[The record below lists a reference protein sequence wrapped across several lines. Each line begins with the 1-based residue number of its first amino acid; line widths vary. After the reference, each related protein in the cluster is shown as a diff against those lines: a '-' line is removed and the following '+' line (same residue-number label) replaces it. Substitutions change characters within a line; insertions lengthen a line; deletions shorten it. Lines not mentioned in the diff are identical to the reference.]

1 MGRTLVAYGHSWV
14 AGASASSPRLCLVEI
29 AARLMGRA
37 PENFGVSGSSSDH
50 TAELVRRDGVP
61 VAPTY
66 LLMTGLNDARLRGED
81 PEALDKY
88 ARSLRTILDA
98 CASVSPQGWIGL
110 VEQPPLVDYS
120 LHPPHD
126 RGSTAA
132 VHAYNARLNDVASGY
147 PQAVVVAVHEWDA
160 ESMLADDTVHPNDLG
175 HSAIGIAIATAHE
188 PASARDDQV

>member
-1 MGRTLVAYGHSWV
+1 MDRTLVAYGHSWV
-14 AGASASSPRLCLVEI
+14 TGRGASNPRLCLVEI
-29 AARLMGRA
+29 AARLMGMT
-37 PENFGVSGSSSDH
+37 PKNLGVSGSSSDH

-61 VAPTY
+61 LAPTY
-66 LLMTGLNDARLRGED
+66 LLMTGLNDARTRGED

-88 ARSLRTILDA
+88 ACSVRTILDA
-98 CASVSPQGWIGL
+98 CAVSPQGWIGL

-147 PQAVVVAVHEWDA
+147 PQAVVVAVGEWDA
-160 ESMLADDTVHPNDLG
+160 ASMHADDTVHPNDLG
-175 HSAIGIAIATAHE
+175 HAAIGIAIAAAMRQ
-188 PASARDDQV
+188 PI